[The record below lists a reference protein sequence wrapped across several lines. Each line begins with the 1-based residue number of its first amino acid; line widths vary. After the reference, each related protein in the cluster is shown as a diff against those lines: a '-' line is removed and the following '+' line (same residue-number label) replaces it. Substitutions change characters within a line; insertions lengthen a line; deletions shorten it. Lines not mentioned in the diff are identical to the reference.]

1 MDECTPSMLTQ
12 VPLADRLWFF
22 EIIVGVLVLVA
33 VNFLFRRV
41 VKHVRQRSISIS
53 QNWKEKIDYIF
64 FMPFQI
70 LLWVLGITLV
80 IEILGRRFGFSFFE
94 NYLDAFRSSGFIV
107 CFAWAVMRWKSVAI
121 RDFLNN
127 EGKARQADSGF
138 VNVIGKVFTISVGVI
153 SMMII
158 LQVWGLNIGPLIA
171 FSGIGAAAAGFAG
184 KDVIANFFGG
194 FMLYVTRPFTIGDF
208 IVFKDAQIEGTVED
222 IGWYLT
228 TIRDKEKRPVYLP
241 NALFSKG
248 LVVNSSRMTH
258 RRIEIKVGVRYEDFA
273 KIEQLAENIK
283 NVISEH
289 SDIDTHLPVL
299 VVFNDFGQY
308 TLDLYV
314 DVYTLKT
321 RYDKYLKV
329 RHEILMLV
337 YEEVNKAGVEM
348 PVPTSIIY
356 NRNIPQPSEV

>member
-22 EIIVGVLVLVA
+22 EIIVGLLVLVA

-41 VKHVRQRSISIS
+41 IKHVRQRSISIS

-70 LLWVLGITLV
+70 LIWVLGITLV

-94 NYLDAFRSSGFIV
+94 NYIDSFRSSGFV
-107 CFAWAVMRWKSVAI
+107 LCFAWSVIRWKSVAI
-121 RDFLNN
+121 RDFLNSEN
-127 EGKARQADSGF
+127 RSLHIDLGF
-138 VNVIGKVFTISVGVI
+138 VNVIGKVFTICVGVI

-194 FMLYVTRPFTIGDF
+194 LMLYVTRPFTVGDY
-208 IVFKDAQIEGTVED
+208 IVFSSDQIEGTVED

-228 TIRDKEKRPVYLP
+228 AIRDKDKRPVYLP
-241 NALFSKG
+241 NALFSRSV
-248 LVVNSSRMTH
+248 VVNSSRMTH
-258 RRIEIKVGVRYEDFA
+258 RRIELKIGVRYEDFS
-273 KIEQLAENIK
+273 KISLLSENIK
-283 NVISEH
+283 KAISGH
-289 SDIDTHLPVL
+289 PDIDTHLPVL
-299 VVFNDFGQY
+299 VVFNAFNEY

-321 RYDKYLKV
+321 RYDKYLQV

-348 PVPTSIIY
+348 PIPTSVIY
-356 NRNIPQPSEV
+356 NRSVP